1 MEARGQSGV
10 NWGAGAEVEQS
21 KAHGQSKW
29 GAGGAE
35 WSRGKKKS
43 RVEWKQRSRVEAQQ
57 ALTPVYSQPS
67 LLLTDCSS
75 NTDCFQSH
83 WNAALEENA

>member
-1 MEARGQSGV
+1 MKARGQSGV
-10 NWGAGAEVEQS
+10 NWGAGAGAEVEQS

-43 RVEWKQRSRVEAQQ
+43 RVKWKQEKQEECRAAEWKLSRR
-57 ALTPVYSQPS
+57 
-67 LLLTDCSS
+67 
-75 NTDCFQSH
+75 
-83 WNAALEENA
+83 

>member
-1 MEARGQSGV
+1 MAKGQT
-10 NWGAGAEVEQS
+10 GAEVEQS

-43 RVEWKQRSRVEAQQ
+43 RVEWKQEKQEQQ
-57 ALTPVYSQPS
+57 SGSSAGADTC
-67 LLLTDCSS
+67 LL
-75 NTDCFQSH
+75 
-83 WNAALEENA
+83 AAKPPPDRLFLQH